1 MAETAERVYVNRI
14 GEVDSYS
21 LGFVSAK
28 RSGKPRSERQL
39 SCNKTLEGARFRFIF
54 ASFVV
59 SVNLQ
64 LLEYDHQMAAW
75 PIYGRLDTKVP
86 AIPETD
92 AHRDH
97 VLSHLRPF
105 GVDYADVVA
114 RHPGGPACVP

>member
-1 MAETAERVYVNRI
+1 MAETVERVYVNRI

-28 RSGKPRSERQL
+28 RSGRPRSERQL

-64 LLEYDHQMAAW
+64 LLEYEHKMATC
-75 PIYGRLDTKVP
+75 PIYGRLDTNN
-86 AIPETD
+86 ARED
-92 AHRDH
+92 WGCAHRSQ
-97 VLSHLRPF
+97 VL
-105 GVDYADVVA
+105 
-114 RHPGGPACVP
+114 